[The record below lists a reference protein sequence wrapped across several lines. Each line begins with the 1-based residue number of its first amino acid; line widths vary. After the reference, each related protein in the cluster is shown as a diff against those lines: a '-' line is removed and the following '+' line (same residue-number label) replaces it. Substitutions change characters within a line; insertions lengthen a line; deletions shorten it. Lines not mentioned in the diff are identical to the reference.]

1 MQKKNFCPYCG
12 AKLSGEVRFCP
23 QCGKK
28 LEDDSINNSEEVSQE
43 ESIEENIPEQHSSEE
58 IVSDN
63 TPKKQNEGNEI
74 PEEFPDGLDENPS
87 GIKKSKTSVFIKI
100 IIGIVVAGLLF
111 GLGYKLFDVVD
122 NKKAQK
128 QAETKKEDTKKT
140 PEKESNSKKI
150 GDQTF
155 HTNIKGIGEAEFI
168 SNTPNTN
175 ESKYADA
182 TFEIEKDGKTYEK
195 LPGYEKN
202 NIRKDKVFQSVD
214 AVSFQDC
221 NSDNADDI
229 IIINSYKV
237 NKNVKTESRI
247 YIQGSDQKFTLDKD
261 LSTRVN
267 ENGSLATVADIVD
280 YLKQEESNTAEI
292 SSKSEQ
298 KNSGQEASSDE
309 WKQEES
315 NTAEISFKSEQ
326 KNSGQEASSDEWKQA
341 YINWVNQRPD
351 WTYVLFDVNGD
362 DIPEIA
368 AHSGNMADGGA
379 VGTYANGKVQEIPIA
394 RGGLISV
401 QGQNVVDNSDGHM
414 GRYYDYVYKIDDG
427 RWVQIGDGE
436 YGDDGDTTMETDKYG
451 NSTIKFVYTWNGEKV
466 SEDEY
471 SANLKKLIDVDLA
484 DDIGYQEVSS
494 SEIISQIRNYTNDNK
509 IILKQED
516 GK

>member
-12 AKLSGEVRFCP
+12 AKLSSEVRFCP

-43 ESIEENIPEQHSSEE
+43 ESIGENIPEQHSSEE

-309 WKQEES
+309 WKQ
-315 NTAEISFKSEQ
+315 
-326 KNSGQEASSDEWKQA
+326 A

-471 SANLKKLIDVDLA
+471 SANLKKMIDVDLA

>member
-12 AKLSGEVRFCP
+12 AKLSSEVRFCP

-43 ESIEENIPEQHSSEE
+43 ESIGENIPEQHSSEE

-74 PEEFPDGLDENPS
+74 SEEFPDGLDENPS
-87 GIKKSKTSVFIKI
+87 GIRKSKTSVFIKS
-100 IIGIVVAGLLF
+100 IIGIVVAGVLF

-128 QAETKKEDTKKT
+128 QAETKKEDTKKTPEKESNSKDTKKT

-309 WKQEES
+309 WKQ
-315 NTAEISFKSEQ
+315 
-326 KNSGQEASSDEWKQA
+326 A

-351 WTYVLFDVNGD
+351 WTYELFDVNGD

-368 AHSGNMADGGA
+368 AIGTCMADGGA

-394 RGGLISV
+394 RCGLISV

-451 NSTIKFVYTWNGEKV
+451 KSTIKFVYTWNGEKV

-484 DDIGYQEVSS
+484 DVIGYQGLSS

>member
-12 AKLSGEVRFCP
+12 AKLSSEVRFCP

-43 ESIEENIPEQHSSEE
+43 ESIGENIPEQHSSEE

-63 TPKKQNEGNEI
+63 TLKKQNEGNEI
-74 PEEFPDGLDENPS
+74 SEEFPDGLDENPS
-87 GIKKSKTSVFIKI
+87 GIKKSKTPVFIKS

-128 QAETKKEDTKKT
+128 QAETKKEDTKKI

-155 HTNIKGIGEAEFI
+155 HTNIKGIGEVEFI

-229 IIINSYKV
+229 IIINSYKE
-237 NKNVKTESRI
+237 NENVKTESRI

-267 ENGSLATVADIVD
+267 ENGSLTTVADIVD

-309 WKQEES
+309 WKQ
-315 NTAEISFKSEQ
+315 
-326 KNSGQEASSDEWKQA
+326 A

-351 WTYVLFDVNGD
+351 WTYVLIDVNGD

-368 AHSGNMADGGA
+368 TIGTCMADGGA
-379 VGTYANGKVQEIPIA
+379 VATYANGEVQELQTYRAGIFYM
-394 RGGLISV
+394 
-401 QGQNVVDNSDGHM
+401 QGQNAIDNEDGNM
-414 GRYYDYVYKIDDG
+414 GNYYDRVFKIEDG
-427 RWVQIGDGE
+427 KWVQIGDGAYGDESDDSVETDE
-436 YGDDGDTTMETDKYG
+436 YGNDTINFK
-451 NSTIKFVYTWNGEKV
+451 YTWNGKDV
-466 SEDEY
+466 SEEEY
-471 SANLKKLIDVDLA
+471 SSNLGKVFNIDRAELISEQ
-484 DDIGYQEVSS
+484 GVSA
-494 SEIISQIRNYTNDNK
+494 SEIITQIQNF
-509 IILKQED
+509 
-516 GK
+516 

>member
-43 ESIEENIPEQHSSEE
+43 ESIEENIPEQHSSGE

-63 TPKKQNEGNEI
+63 TPKKKNEGNEI
-74 PEEFPDGLDENPS
+74 TEEFPDGLDENPS
-87 GIKKSKTSVFIKI
+87 GIKKSKTPVFIKI

-111 GLGYKLFDVVD
+111 GLGYKLFDVAD

-155 HTNIKGIGEAEFI
+155 HTNIKGIGEVEFI

-309 WKQEES
+309 WKQ
-315 NTAEISFKSEQ
+315 
-326 KNSGQEASSDEWKQA
+326 A

-368 AHSGNMADGGA
+368 AIGTCMADGGA
-379 VGTYANGKVQEIPIA
+379 VATYANGEVQELQTYRAGIFYM
-394 RGGLISV
+394 
-401 QGQNVVDNSDGHM
+401 QGQNAIDNEDGNM
-414 GRYYDYVYKIDDG
+414 GNYYDRVFKIEDG
-427 RWVQIGDGE
+427 KWVQIGDESDDPAETDE
-436 YGDDGDTTMETDKYG
+436 YG
-451 NSTIKFVYTWNGEKV
+451 NVTINFKYTWNGKDV
-466 SEDEY
+466 SEEEY
-471 SANLKKLIDVDLA
+471 SSNLGKVFNIDRAELISEQ
-484 DDIGYQEVSS
+484 GVSA
-494 SEIISQIRNYTNDNK
+494 SEIITQIQNF
-509 IILKQED
+509 
-516 GK
+516 

>member
-12 AKLSGEVRFCP
+12 AKLSSEVRFCP

-43 ESIEENIPEQHSSEE
+43 ESIGENIPEQHSSEE

-63 TPKKQNEGNEI
+63 TLKKQNEGNEI
-74 PEEFPDGLDENPS
+74 SEEFPDGLDENPS
-87 GIKKSKTSVFIKI
+87 GIKKSKTPVFIKS
-100 IIGIVVAGLLF
+100 IIGIVVAGVLF

-128 QAETKKEDTKKT
+128 QAETKKENTKKI

-155 HTNIKGIGEAEFI
+155 HTNIKGIGEVEFI

-229 IIINSYKV
+229 IIINSYKE
-237 NKNVKTESRI
+237 NENVKTESRI

-267 ENGSLATVADIVD
+267 ENGSLTTVADIVD
-280 YLKQEESNTAEI
+280 YLKQEEPNAAEK
-292 SSKSEQ
+292 SSESRQ
-298 KNSGQEASSDE
+298 VVSSDE
-309 WKQEES
+309 WKQE
-315 NTAEISFKSEQ
+315 
-326 KNSGQEASSDEWKQA
+326 

-362 DIPEIA
+362 DISEIA

-394 RGGLISV
+394 RYGLISV

-427 RWVQIGDGE
+427 KWVQIGDGE
-436 YGDDGDTTMETDKYG
+436 YGDGGDATVETDEYG
-451 NSTIKFVYTWNGEKV
+451 NDTINFKYTWNGEEV

-471 SANLKKLIDVDLA
+471 SAKLKKVIDVDLA
-484 DDIGYQEVSS
+484 DEIGYQEVSS
-494 SEIISQIRNYTNDNK
+494 SQIISQIQNYTNDNK
-509 IILKQED
+509 TILKQED

>member
-12 AKLSGEVRFCP
+12 AKLSSEVRFCP

-43 ESIEENIPEQHSSEE
+43 ESIGENIPEQHSSEE

-140 PEKESNSKKI
+140 PEKESNSKDTKKTPEKESNSKKI

-229 IIINSYKV
+229 IIINSYKE
-237 NKNVKTESRI
+237 NENVKIESRI

-267 ENGSLATVADIVD
+267 ENGLLATVADIVD

-292 SSKSEQ
+292 SS
-298 KNSGQEASSDE
+298 
-309 WKQEES
+309 
-315 NTAEISFKSEQ
+315 KSEQ

-401 QGQNVVDNSDGHM
+401 QGQNVVDNSDGHV
-414 GRYYDYVYKIDDG
+414 GRYYDCVYKIDDG

-484 DDIGYQEVSS
+484 DEIGYQEVSS

>member
-12 AKLSGEVRFCP
+12 AKLSSEVRFCP

-43 ESIEENIPEQHSSEE
+43 ESIGENIPEQHSSEE

-74 PEEFPDGLDENPS
+74 SEEFPDGLDENPS
-87 GIKKSKTSVFIKI
+87 GIKKSKTPVFIKS
-100 IIGIVVAGLLF
+100 IIGIVVAGVLF

-128 QAETKKEDTKKT
+128 QAETKKENTKKI

-155 HTNIKGIGEAEFI
+155 HTNIKGIGEVEFI

-229 IIINSYKV
+229 IIINSYKE
-237 NKNVKTESRI
+237 NENVKTESRI
-247 YIQGSDQKFTLDKD
+247 YIQGSDQKFTLDKE
-261 LSTRVN
+261 LSTKVN
-267 ENGSLATVADIVD
+267 ENGSLTTVTDIVD
-280 YLKQEESNTAEI
+280 YLKQEEPNAAEK
-292 SSKSEQ
+292 SSESRQ
-298 KNSGQEASSDE
+298 VVSSDE
-309 WKQEES
+309 WKQE
-315 NTAEISFKSEQ
+315 
-326 KNSGQEASSDEWKQA
+326 

-394 RGGLISV
+394 RYGLISV

-427 RWVQIGDGE
+427 KWVQIGDGE
-436 YGDDGDTTMETDKYG
+436 YGDGGDATVETDEYG
-451 NSTIKFVYTWNGEKV
+451 NDTINFKYTWNGEEV

-471 SANLKKLIDVDLA
+471 SAKLKKVIDVDLA
-484 DDIGYQEVSS
+484 DEIGYQEVSS
-494 SEIISQIRNYTNDNK
+494 SEIISQIQNYTNDNK
-509 IILKQED
+509 TILKQED

>member
-12 AKLSGEVRFCP
+12 AKLSSEVRFCP

-43 ESIEENIPEQHSSEE
+43 ESIGENIPEQHSSEE

-128 QAETKKEDTKKT
+128 QAETKKEDTKKTPEKESNSKDTKKT

-237 NKNVKTESRI
+237 NKNVKIESRI

-309 WKQEES
+309 WKQ
-315 NTAEISFKSEQ
+315 
-326 KNSGQEASSDEWKQA
+326 A
-341 YINWVNQRPD
+341 YINLVNQRPD

-401 QGQNVVDNSDGHM
+401 QGQNVVDNSDGHV

-436 YGDDGDTTMETDKYG
+436 YGDDGDITMETDKYG

-484 DDIGYQEVSS
+484 DEIGYQEVSS

-516 GK
+516 AK

>member
-12 AKLSGEVRFCP
+12 AKLSSEVRFCP

-28 LEDDSINNSEEVSQE
+28 LEDDSINYSEEVSQE
-43 ESIEENIPEQHSSEE
+43 ESIGENIPEQHSSEE

-87 GIKKSKTSVFIKI
+87 GIKKSKTPVFIKS

-229 IIINSYKV
+229 IIINSYKE
-237 NKNVKTESRI
+237 NENVKIESRI

-309 WKQEES
+309 WKQ
-315 NTAEISFKSEQ
+315 
-326 KNSGQEASSDEWKQA
+326 A

-351 WTYVLFDVNGD
+351 WTYELFDVNGD

-394 RGGLISV
+394 RCGLISV
-401 QGQNVVDNSDGHM
+401 QGQNVLDNSDGHM
-414 GRYYDYVYKIDDG
+414 GRYYDCVYKIDDG

-484 DDIGYQEVSS
+484 DEIGYQEISS

>member
-12 AKLSGEVRFCP
+12 AKLSSEVRFCP

-43 ESIEENIPEQHSSEE
+43 ESIGENIPEQHSSGE

-87 GIKKSKTSVFIKI
+87 GIKKSKTPVFIKS

-128 QAETKKEDTKKT
+128 QAETKKEDTKKI

-155 HTNIKGIGEAEFI
+155 HTNIKGIGEVEFI

-229 IIINSYKV
+229 IIINSYKE
-237 NKNVKTESRI
+237 NENVKIESRI

-267 ENGSLATVADIVD
+267 ENGLLATVADIVD

-309 WKQEES
+309 WKE
-315 NTAEISFKSEQ
+315 
-326 KNSGQEASSDEWKQA
+326 A

-394 RGGLISV
+394 RCGLISV

-414 GRYYDYVYKIDDG
+414 GRYYDCVYKIDDG

-484 DDIGYQEVSS
+484 DEIGYQEVSS

>member
-12 AKLSGEVRFCP
+12 AKLSSEVRFCP

-43 ESIEENIPEQHSSEE
+43 ESIGENIPEQHSSEE

-74 PEEFPDGLDENPS
+74 SEEFPDGLDENPS

-128 QAETKKEDTKKT
+128 QAETKKEDTKKTPEKESNSKDTKKT

-309 WKQEES
+309 WKQ
-315 NTAEISFKSEQ
+315 
-326 KNSGQEASSDEWKQA
+326 A

-401 QGQNVVDNSDGHM
+401 QGQNVVDNSDGHV
-414 GRYYDYVYKIDDG
+414 GRYYDCVYKIDDG

-436 YGDDGDTTMETDKYG
+436 YGDNGDTTMETDKYG

-484 DDIGYQEVSS
+484 DEIGYQEVSS
-494 SEIISQIRNYTNDNK
+494 SEIISQIRKYTNDNK

>member
-12 AKLSGEVRFCP
+12 AKLSSEVRFCP

-43 ESIEENIPEQHSSEE
+43 ESIGENIPEQHSSEE

-140 PEKESNSKKI
+140 PEKESNSKDTKKTPEKESNSKKI

-195 LPGYEKN
+195 LPEYEKN

-229 IIINSYKV
+229 IIINSYKE
-237 NKNVKTESRI
+237 NENVKTESRI

-267 ENGSLATVADIVD
+267 ENGSLTTVADIVD

-292 SSKSEQ
+292 SS
-298 KNSGQEASSDE
+298 
-309 WKQEES
+309 
-315 NTAEISFKSEQ
+315 KSEQ

-368 AHSGNMADGGA
+368 AIGTCMADGGA

-394 RGGLISV
+394 RCGLISV

-484 DDIGYQEVSS
+484 DEIGYQEVSS

>member
-12 AKLSGEVRFCP
+12 AKLSSEVRFCP

-43 ESIEENIPEQHSSEE
+43 ESIGENIPEQHSSEE

-74 PEEFPDGLDENPS
+74 PEEFPDGLDKNPS
-87 GIKKSKTSVFIKI
+87 GIKKSKTPVFIKI

-128 QAETKKEDTKKT
+128 QAETKKEDTKKTPEKESNSKDTKKT

-237 NKNVKTESRI
+237 NKNVKIESRI

-292 SSKSEQ
+292 SS
-298 KNSGQEASSDE
+298 
-309 WKQEES
+309 
-315 NTAEISFKSEQ
+315 KSEQ

-401 QGQNVVDNSDGHM
+401 QGQNVVDNSDGHV

-436 YGDDGDTTMETDKYG
+436 YGDDGDITMETDKYG

-484 DDIGYQEVSS
+484 DEIGYQEVSS

-516 GK
+516 AK

>member
-43 ESIEENIPEQHSSEE
+43 ESIGENIPEQHSSGE

-63 TPKKQNEGNEI
+63 TPKKKNEGNEI
-74 PEEFPDGLDENPS
+74 TEEFPDGLDENPS
-87 GIKKSKTSVFIKI
+87 GIKKSKTPVFIKI

-155 HTNIKGIGEAEFI
+155 HTNIKGIGEVEFI

-195 LPGYEKN
+195 FPGYEKN

-229 IIINSYKV
+229 IIINSYKE
-237 NKNVKTESRI
+237 NENVKIESRI

-292 SSKSEQ
+292 SS
-298 KNSGQEASSDE
+298 
-309 WKQEES
+309 
-315 NTAEISFKSEQ
+315 KSEQ

-394 RGGLISV
+394 RCGLISV

-436 YGDDGDTTMETDKYG
+436 YGDDKDTTMETDKYG

-484 DDIGYQEVSS
+484 DEIGYQEVSS

>member
-12 AKLSGEVRFCP
+12 AKLSSEVRFCP

-43 ESIEENIPEQHSSEE
+43 ESIEENIPEQHSSGE

-74 PEEFPDGLDENPS
+74 TEEFPDGLDENPS
-87 GIKKSKTSVFIKI
+87 EIKKSKTTVFIKI

-155 HTNIKGIGEAEFI
+155 HTNIKGIGEVEFI

-182 TFEIEKDGKTYEK
+182 TFEIERDGKTYEK

-229 IIINSYKV
+229 IIINSYKE
-237 NKNVKTESRI
+237 NENVKTESRI

-309 WKQEES
+309 WKE
-315 NTAEISFKSEQ
+315 
-326 KNSGQEASSDEWKQA
+326 A

-394 RGGLISV
+394 RCGLISV

-414 GRYYDYVYKIDDG
+414 GRYYDCVYKIDDG

-484 DDIGYQEVSS
+484 DEIGYQEVSS

>member
-12 AKLSGEVRFCP
+12 AKLSSEVRFCP

-43 ESIEENIPEQHSSEE
+43 ESIGENIPEQHSSEE

-74 PEEFPDGLDENPS
+74 SEEFPDGLDENPS

-128 QAETKKEDTKKT
+128 QAETKKENTKKI

-155 HTNIKGIGEAEFI
+155 HTNIKGIGEVEFI

-229 IIINSYKV
+229 IIINSYKE
-237 NKNVKTESRI
+237 NENVKTESRI

-309 WKQEES
+309 WKE
-315 NTAEISFKSEQ
+315 
-326 KNSGQEASSDEWKQA
+326 A

-401 QGQNVVDNSDGHM
+401 QGQNVVDNSDGHV
-414 GRYYDYVYKIDDG
+414 GRYYDCVYKIDDG

-436 YGDDGDTTMETDKYG
+436 YGDNGDTTMETDKYG

-484 DDIGYQEVSS
+484 DEIGYQEVSS
-494 SEIISQIRNYTNDNK
+494 SEIISQIRKYTNDNK

>member
-12 AKLSGEVRFCP
+12 AKFSSEVRFCP

-43 ESIEENIPEQHSSEE
+43 ESIGGNIPEQHSSEE

-229 IIINSYKV
+229 IIINSYKE
-237 NKNVKTESRI
+237 NENVKIESRI

-309 WKQEES
+309 WKQ
-315 NTAEISFKSEQ
+315 
-326 KNSGQEASSDEWKQA
+326 A

-351 WTYVLFDVNGD
+351 WTYELFDVNGD

-394 RGGLISV
+394 RCGLISV

-414 GRYYDYVYKIDDG
+414 GRYYDCVYKIDDG

-484 DDIGYQEVSS
+484 DEIGYQEISS

>member
-12 AKLSGEVRFCP
+12 AKLSSEVRFCP

-43 ESIEENIPEQHSSEE
+43 ESIEENIPEQHSSGE

-74 PEEFPDGLDENPS
+74 TEEFPDGLDENPS
-87 GIKKSKTSVFIKI
+87 EIKKSKTTVFIKI

-182 TFEIEKDGKTYEK
+182 TFEIERDGKTYEK

-229 IIINSYKV
+229 IIINSYKE
-237 NKNVKTESRI
+237 NENVKTESRI

-292 SSKSEQ
+292 SS
-298 KNSGQEASSDE
+298 
-309 WKQEES
+309 
-315 NTAEISFKSEQ
+315 KSEQ

-401 QGQNVVDNSDGHM
+401 QGQNVVDNSDGHV
-414 GRYYDYVYKIDDG
+414 GRYYDCVYKIDDG

-436 YGDDGDTTMETDKYG
+436 YGDNGDTTMETDKYG

-484 DDIGYQEVSS
+484 DEIGYQEVSS
-494 SEIISQIRNYTNDNK
+494 SEIISQIRKYTNDNK

>member
-12 AKLSGEVRFCP
+12 AKLSSEVRFCP

-43 ESIEENIPEQHSSEE
+43 ESIGENIPEQHSSEE

-74 PEEFPDGLDENPS
+74 SEEFPDGLDENPS
-87 GIKKSKTSVFIKI
+87 GIKKSKTPVFIKS

-128 QAETKKEDTKKT
+128 QAETKKEDTKKI

-155 HTNIKGIGEAEFI
+155 HTNIKGIGEVEFI

-229 IIINSYKV
+229 IIINSYKE
-237 NKNVKTESRI
+237 NENVKTESRI

-267 ENGSLATVADIVD
+267 ENGSLTTVADIVD

-292 SSKSEQ
+292 SS
-298 KNSGQEASSDE
+298 
-309 WKQEES
+309 
-315 NTAEISFKSEQ
+315 KSEQ

-368 AHSGNMADGGA
+368 AIGTCMADGGA

-394 RGGLISV
+394 RCGLISV

-451 NSTIKFVYTWNGEKV
+451 KSTIKFVYTWNGEKV

-484 DDIGYQEVSS
+484 DVIGYQGLSS

>member
-43 ESIEENIPEQHSSEE
+43 ESIEENIPEQHSSGE

-63 TPKKQNEGNEI
+63 TPKKKNEGNEI
-74 PEEFPDGLDENPS
+74 TEEFPDGLDENPS
-87 GIKKSKTSVFIKI
+87 GIKKSKTPVFIKI

-111 GLGYKLFDVVD
+111 GLGYKLFDVAD

-155 HTNIKGIGEAEFI
+155 HTNIKGIGEVEFI

-309 WKQEES
+309 WKQ
-315 NTAEISFKSEQ
+315 
-326 KNSGQEASSDEWKQA
+326 A

-351 WTYVLFDVNGD
+351 WTYELFDVNGD

-368 AHSGNMADGGA
+368 AIGTCMADGGA

-394 RGGLISV
+394 RCGLISV

-451 NSTIKFVYTWNGEKV
+451 KSTIKFVYTWNGEKV

-484 DDIGYQEVSS
+484 DVIGYQGLSS

>member
-12 AKLSGEVRFCP
+12 AKLSSEVRFCP

-43 ESIEENIPEQHSSEE
+43 ESIGENIPEQHSSEE

-140 PEKESNSKKI
+140 PEKESNSKDTKKTPEKESNSKKI

-229 IIINSYKV
+229 IIINSYKE
-237 NKNVKTESRI
+237 NENVKIESRI

-309 WKQEES
+309 WKQ
-315 NTAEISFKSEQ
+315 
-326 KNSGQEASSDEWKQA
+326 A

-351 WTYVLFDVNGD
+351 WTYELFDVNGD

-414 GRYYDYVYKIDDG
+414 GRYYDCVYKIDDG

-484 DDIGYQEVSS
+484 DEIGYQEISS

>member
-12 AKLSGEVRFCP
+12 AKLSSEVRFCP

-43 ESIEENIPEQHSSEE
+43 ESIGENIPEQHSSEE

-63 TPKKQNEGNEI
+63 TPKKQNERNEI
-74 PEEFPDGLDENPS
+74 TEEFPDGLDENPS
-87 GIKKSKTSVFIKI
+87 GIKKSKTPVFIKI

-111 GLGYKLFDVVD
+111 GLGYKLFDVAD

-155 HTNIKGIGEAEFI
+155 HTNIKGIGEVEFI

-229 IIINSYKV
+229 IIINSYKE
-237 NKNVKTESRI
+237 NENVKIESRI

-267 ENGSLATVADIVD
+267 ENGLLATVADIVD

-309 WKQEES
+309 WKQ
-315 NTAEISFKSEQ
+315 
-326 KNSGQEASSDEWKQA
+326 A

-351 WTYVLFDVNGD
+351 WTYVLIDVNGD

-401 QGQNVVDNSDGHM
+401 QGQNVVDNSDGHV
-414 GRYYDYVYKIDDG
+414 GRYYDCVYKIDDG

-484 DDIGYQEVSS
+484 DEIGYQEVSS

>member
-12 AKLSGEVRFCP
+12 AKLSSEVRFCP

-43 ESIEENIPEQHSSEE
+43 ESIGENIPEQHSSEE

-140 PEKESNSKKI
+140 PEKESNSKDTKKTPEKESNSKKI

-195 LPGYEKN
+195 LPEYEKN

-237 NKNVKTESRI
+237 NKNMKTESRI

-292 SSKSEQ
+292 SS
-298 KNSGQEASSDE
+298 
-309 WKQEES
+309 
-315 NTAEISFKSEQ
+315 KSEQ

-394 RGGLISV
+394 RCGLISV

-414 GRYYDYVYKIDDG
+414 GRYYDCVYKIDDG

-484 DDIGYQEVSS
+484 DEIGYQEVSS
-494 SEIISQIRNYTNDNK
+494 SEIISQIRKYTNDNK

>member
-12 AKLSGEVRFCP
+12 AKLSSEVRFCP

-43 ESIEENIPEQHSSEE
+43 ESIGENIPEQHSSEE

-87 GIKKSKTSVFIKI
+87 GIKKSKTPVFIKI

-128 QAETKKEDTKKT
+128 QSETKKEDTKKTPEKESNSKDTKKT

-155 HTNIKGIGEAEFI
+155 HTNIKGIGEVEFI

-229 IIINSYKV
+229 IIINSYKE
-237 NKNVKTESRI
+237 NENVKIESRI

-280 YLKQEESNTAEI
+280 YLKQEESNTAEK
-292 SSKSEQ
+292 SS
-298 KNSGQEASSDE
+298 
-309 WKQEES
+309 
-315 NTAEISFKSEQ
+315 KSEQ

-401 QGQNVVDNSDGHM
+401 QGQNVVDNSDGHV
-414 GRYYDYVYKIDDG
+414 GRYYDCVYKIDDG

-484 DDIGYQEVSS
+484 DEIGYQEISS

>member
-12 AKLSGEVRFCP
+12 AKLSSEVRFCP

-43 ESIEENIPEQHSSEE
+43 ESIGENIPEQHSSEE

-128 QAETKKEDTKKT
+128 QAETKKEDTKKTPEKESNSKDTKKT

-237 NKNVKTESRI
+237 NKNVKIESRI

-292 SSKSEQ
+292 SS
-298 KNSGQEASSDE
+298 
-309 WKQEES
+309 
-315 NTAEISFKSEQ
+315 KSEQ

-401 QGQNVVDNSDGHM
+401 QGQNVVDNSDGHV

-436 YGDDGDTTMETDKYG
+436 YGDDGDITMETDKYG

-484 DDIGYQEVSS
+484 DEIGYQEVSS

-516 GK
+516 AK

>member
-12 AKLSGEVRFCP
+12 AKLSSEVRFCP

-43 ESIEENIPEQHSSEE
+43 ESIGENIPEQHSSEE

-74 PEEFPDGLDENPS
+74 SEEFPDGLDENPS
-87 GIKKSKTSVFIKI
+87 GIKKSKTPVFIKS

-128 QAETKKEDTKKT
+128 QAETKKEDTKKI

-155 HTNIKGIGEAEFI
+155 HTNIKGIGEVEFI

-267 ENGSLATVADIVD
+267 ENGLLATVADIVD

-292 SSKSEQ
+292 SS
-298 KNSGQEASSDE
+298 
-309 WKQEES
+309 
-315 NTAEISFKSEQ
+315 KSEQ

-401 QGQNVVDNSDGHM
+401 QGQNVVDNSDGHV
-414 GRYYDYVYKIDDG
+414 GRYYDCVYKIDDG

-484 DDIGYQEVSS
+484 DEIGYQEVSS

>member
-43 ESIEENIPEQHSSEE
+43 ESIGENIPEQHSSEE

-74 PEEFPDGLDENPS
+74 TEEFPDDPNENPPED
-87 GIKKSKTSVFIKI
+87 KKAKMPLFIMI

-111 GLGYKLFDVVD
+111 GLGYKLFDVAD

-128 QAETKKEDTKKT
+128 QAETQKKDTKKT
-140 PEKESNSKKI
+140 PKKESNSKKI

-155 HTNIKGIGEAEFI
+155 HTNIKGIGEVEFI

-221 NSDNADDI
+221 NGDNADDI
-229 IIINSYKV
+229 IIINSYKE
-237 NKNVKTESRI
+237 NENVKTESRI
-247 YIQGSDQKFTLDKD
+247 YIQGSDQKFTLDKE
-261 LSTRVN
+261 LSTKVN
-267 ENGSLATVADIVD
+267 ENGSLTTVTDIVD
-280 YLKQEESNTAEI
+280 YLKQEEPNAAEK
-292 SSKSEQ
+292 SS
-298 KNSGQEASSDE
+298 
-309 WKQEES
+309 ES
-315 NTAEISFKSEQ
+315 RQ
-326 KNSGQEASSDEWKQA
+326 VVSSDEWKQA

-394 RGGLISV
+394 RYGLISV

-427 RWVQIGDGE
+427 KWVQIGDGE
-436 YGDDGDTTMETDKYG
+436 YGDGGDATVETDEYG
-451 NSTIKFVYTWNGEKV
+451 NDTINFKYTWNGEEV

-471 SANLKKLIDVDLA
+471 SAKLKKVIDVDLA
-484 DDIGYQEVSS
+484 DEIGYQEVSS
-494 SEIISQIRNYTNDNK
+494 SEIISQIQNYTNDNK
-509 IILKQED
+509 TILKQED

>member
-12 AKLSGEVRFCP
+12 AKLSSEVRFCP

-43 ESIEENIPEQHSSEE
+43 ESIGENIPEQHSSEE

-74 PEEFPDGLDENPS
+74 SEEFPDGLDENPS
-87 GIKKSKTSVFIKI
+87 GIKKSKTPVFIKS
-100 IIGIVVAGLLF
+100 IIGIVVAGVLF

-140 PEKESNSKKI
+140 PEKKSNSKKI

-229 IIINSYKV
+229 IIINSYKE
-237 NKNVKTESRI
+237 NENVKIESRI

-292 SSKSEQ
+292 SS
-298 KNSGQEASSDE
+298 
-309 WKQEES
+309 
-315 NTAEISFKSEQ
+315 KSEQ

-401 QGQNVVDNSDGHM
+401 QGQNVVDNSDGHV
-414 GRYYDYVYKIDDG
+414 GRYYDCVYKIDDG

-436 YGDDGDTTMETDKYG
+436 YGDNGDTTMETDKYG

-484 DDIGYQEVSS
+484 DEIGYQEVSS

>member
-12 AKLSGEVRFCP
+12 AKLSSEVRFCP

-43 ESIEENIPEQHSSEE
+43 ESIGENIPEQHSSEE

-87 GIKKSKTSVFIKI
+87 GIKKSKTPVFIKI

-155 HTNIKGIGEAEFI
+155 HTNIKGIGEVEFI

-229 IIINSYKV
+229 IIINSYKE
-237 NKNVKTESRI
+237 NENVKIESRI

-309 WKQEES
+309 WKE
-315 NTAEISFKSEQ
+315 
-326 KNSGQEASSDEWKQA
+326 A

-394 RGGLISV
+394 RCGLISV

-484 DDIGYQEVSS
+484 DEIGYQEVSS

>member
-1 MQKKNFCPYCG
+1 M
-12 AKLSGEVRFCP
+12 
-23 QCGKK
+23 
-28 LEDDSINNSEEVSQE
+28 
-43 ESIEENIPEQHSSEE
+43 
-58 IVSDN
+58 
-63 TPKKQNEGNEI
+63 
-74 PEEFPDGLDENPS
+74 DENPS
-87 GIKKSKTSVFIKI
+87 GIKKSKTPVFIKS
-100 IIGIVVAGLLF
+100 IIGIVVAGVLF

-128 QAETKKEDTKKT
+128 QAETKKENTKKI

-155 HTNIKGIGEAEFI
+155 HTNIKGIGEVEFI

-229 IIINSYKV
+229 IIINSYKE
-237 NKNVKTESRI
+237 NENVKTESRI

-267 ENGSLATVADIVD
+267 ENGSLTTVADIVD
-280 YLKQEESNTAEI
+280 YLKQEEPNAAEK
-292 SSKSEQ
+292 SSESRQ
-298 KNSGQEASSDE
+298 VVSSDE
-309 WKQEES
+309 WKQE
-315 NTAEISFKSEQ
+315 
-326 KNSGQEASSDEWKQA
+326 

-394 RGGLISV
+394 RYGLISV

-427 RWVQIGDGE
+427 KWVQIGDGE
-436 YGDDGDTTMETDKYG
+436 YGDGGDATVETDEYG
-451 NSTIKFVYTWNGEKV
+451 NDTINFKYTWNGEEV

-471 SANLKKLIDVDLA
+471 SAKLKKVIDVDLA
-484 DDIGYQEVSS
+484 DEIGYQEVSS
-494 SEIISQIRNYTNDNK
+494 SQIISQIQNYTNDNK
-509 IILKQED
+509 TILKQED

>member
-12 AKLSGEVRFCP
+12 AKLSSEVRFCP

-43 ESIEENIPEQHSSEE
+43 ESIGENIPEQHSSEE

-128 QAETKKEDTKKT
+128 QAETKKEDTKKTPEKESNSKDTKKT

-309 WKQEES
+309 WKQ
-315 NTAEISFKSEQ
+315 
-326 KNSGQEASSDEWKQA
+326 A

-401 QGQNVVDNSDGHM
+401 QGQNVVDNSDGHV
-414 GRYYDYVYKIDDG
+414 GRYYDCVYKIDDG

-436 YGDDGDTTMETDKYG
+436 YGDNGDTTMETDKYG

-484 DDIGYQEVSS
+484 DEIGYQEVFS
-494 SEIISQIRNYTNDNK
+494 SEIISQIRKYTNDNK

>member
-12 AKLSGEVRFCP
+12 AKLSSEVRFCP

-28 LEDDSINNSEEVSQE
+28 LEDDNINNSEEVSQE
-43 ESIEENIPEQHSSEE
+43 ESIGENIPEQHSSEE

-87 GIKKSKTSVFIKI
+87 GIKKSKTPVFIKI

-155 HTNIKGIGEAEFI
+155 HTNIKGIGEVEFI

-195 LPGYEKN
+195 FPGYEKN

-229 IIINSYKV
+229 IIINSYKE
-237 NKNVKTESRI
+237 NENVKIESRI

-309 WKQEES
+309 WKQ
-315 NTAEISFKSEQ
+315 
-326 KNSGQEASSDEWKQA
+326 A

-351 WTYVLFDVNGD
+351 WIYVLFDVNGD

-401 QGQNVVDNSDGHM
+401 QGQNVVDNSDGHV

-451 NSTIKFVYTWNGEKV
+451 NSTIKFVYTWNGENV

-484 DDIGYQEVSS
+484 DEIGYQEVSS

>member
-12 AKLSGEVRFCP
+12 AKLSSEVRFCP

-43 ESIEENIPEQHSSEE
+43 ESIGENIPEQHSSEE

-63 TPKKQNEGNEI
+63 TPKRQNEGNEI

-87 GIKKSKTSVFIKI
+87 GIKKSKTPVFIKI

-182 TFEIEKDGKTYEK
+182 TFEIERDGKTYEK

-229 IIINSYKV
+229 IIINSYKE
-237 NKNVKTESRI
+237 NENVKTESRI

-267 ENGSLATVADIVD
+267 ENGSLTTVADIVD

-292 SSKSEQ
+292 SS
-298 KNSGQEASSDE
+298 
-309 WKQEES
+309 
-315 NTAEISFKSEQ
+315 KSEQ

-401 QGQNVVDNSDGHM
+401 QGQNVVDNSDGHV
-414 GRYYDYVYKIDDG
+414 GRYYDCVYKIDDG

-484 DDIGYQEVSS
+484 DEIGYQEVSS

>member
-12 AKLSGEVRFCP
+12 AKLSSEVRFCP

-43 ESIEENIPEQHSSEE
+43 ESIGENIPEQHSSEE

-74 PEEFPDGLDENPS
+74 SEEFPDGLDENPS
-87 GIKKSKTSVFIKI
+87 GIKKSKTPVFIKS

-128 QAETKKEDTKKT
+128 QAETKKEDTKKI

-155 HTNIKGIGEAEFI
+155 HTNIKGIGEVEFI

-229 IIINSYKV
+229 IIINSYKE
-237 NKNVKTESRI
+237 NENVKTESRI

-309 WKQEES
+309 WKQ
-315 NTAEISFKSEQ
+315 
-326 KNSGQEASSDEWKQA
+326 A

-394 RGGLISV
+394 RCGLISV
-401 QGQNVVDNSDGHM
+401 QGQNVVDNSDGHV
-414 GRYYDYVYKIDDG
+414 GRYYDCVYKIDDG

-484 DDIGYQEVSS
+484 DEIGYQEVSS

>member
-12 AKLSGEVRFCP
+12 VKLSSEVRFCP

-43 ESIEENIPEQHSSEE
+43 ESIGENIPEQHSSEE

-128 QAETKKEDTKKT
+128 QAETKKEDTKKTPEKESNSKDTKKT

-309 WKQEES
+309 WKQ
-315 NTAEISFKSEQ
+315 
-326 KNSGQEASSDEWKQA
+326 A

-394 RGGLISV
+394 RSGLISV
-401 QGQNVVDNSDGHM
+401 QGQNVVDNSDGHV
-414 GRYYDYVYKIDDG
+414 GRYYDCVYKIDDG

-436 YGDDGDTTMETDKYG
+436 YGDNGDTTMETDKYG

-484 DDIGYQEVSS
+484 DEIGYQEVSS
-494 SEIISQIRNYTNDNK
+494 SEIISQIRKYTNDNK

>member
-12 AKLSGEVRFCP
+12 AKLSSEVRFCP

-43 ESIEENIPEQHSSEE
+43 ESIGENIPEQHSSEE

-128 QAETKKEDTKKT
+128 QAETKKEDTKKTPEKESNSKDTKKT

-309 WKQEES
+309 WKQ
-315 NTAEISFKSEQ
+315 
-326 KNSGQEASSDEWKQA
+326 A

-362 DIPEIA
+362 DIPEIV

-401 QGQNVVDNSDGHM
+401 QGQNVVDNSDGHV
-414 GRYYDYVYKIDDG
+414 GRYYDCVYKIDDG

-436 YGDDGDTTMETDKYG
+436 YGDNGDTTMETDKYG

-484 DDIGYQEVSS
+484 DEIGYQEVSS
-494 SEIISQIRNYTNDNK
+494 SEIISQIRKYTNDNK

>member
-12 AKLSGEVRFCP
+12 AKLSSEVRFCP

-43 ESIEENIPEQHSSEE
+43 ESIEENIPEQHSSGE

-74 PEEFPDGLDENPS
+74 SEEFPDGLDENPS
-87 GIKKSKTSVFIKI
+87 GIRKSKTPVFIKS
-100 IIGIVVAGLLF
+100 IIGIVVAGVLF

-128 QAETKKEDTKKT
+128 QAETKKENTKKI

-155 HTNIKGIGEAEFI
+155 HTNIKGIGEVEFI

-229 IIINSYKV
+229 IIINSYKE
-237 NKNVKTESRI
+237 NENVKTESRI

-267 ENGSLATVADIVD
+267 ENGSLTTVADIVD
-280 YLKQEESNTAEI
+280 YLKQEEPNAAEK
-292 SSKSEQ
+292 SSESRQ
-298 KNSGQEASSDE
+298 VVSSDE
-309 WKQEES
+309 WKQE
-315 NTAEISFKSEQ
+315 
-326 KNSGQEASSDEWKQA
+326 

-394 RGGLISV
+394 RYGLISV

-427 RWVQIGDGE
+427 KWVQIGDGE
-436 YGDDGDTTMETDKYG
+436 YGDGGDATVETDEYG
-451 NSTIKFVYTWNGEKV
+451 NDTINFKYTWNGEEV

-471 SANLKKLIDVDLA
+471 SAKLKKVIDVDLA
-484 DDIGYQEVSS
+484 DEIGYQEVSS
-494 SEIISQIRNYTNDNK
+494 SQIISQIQNYTNDNK
-509 IILKQED
+509 TILKQED

>member
-12 AKLSGEVRFCP
+12 AKLSSEVRFCP

-43 ESIEENIPEQHSSEE
+43 ESIGENIPEQHSSEE

-128 QAETKKEDTKKT
+128 QAETKKEDTKKTPEKESNSKDTKKT

-309 WKQEES
+309 WKQ
-315 NTAEISFKSEQ
+315 
-326 KNSGQEASSDEWKQA
+326 A

-351 WTYVLFDVNGD
+351 WTYELFDVNGD

-368 AHSGNMADGGA
+368 AIGTCMADGGA

-394 RGGLISV
+394 RCGLISV

-414 GRYYDYVYKIDDG
+414 GRYYDCVYKIDDG

-484 DDIGYQEVSS
+484 DEIGYQEISS

>member
-12 AKLSGEVRFCP
+12 AKLSSEVRFCP

-43 ESIEENIPEQHSSEE
+43 ESIGENIPEQHSSEE

-140 PEKESNSKKI
+140 PEKESNSKDTKKTPEKESNSKKI

-195 LPGYEKN
+195 LPEYEKN

-229 IIINSYKV
+229 IIINSYKE
-237 NKNVKTESRI
+237 NENVKTESRI

-267 ENGSLATVADIVD
+267 ENGSLTTVADIVD

-292 SSKSEQ
+292 SS
-298 KNSGQEASSDE
+298 
-309 WKQEES
+309 
-315 NTAEISFKSEQ
+315 KSEQ

-401 QGQNVVDNSDGHM
+401 QGQNVVDNSDGHV
-414 GRYYDYVYKIDDG
+414 GRYYDCVYKIDDG

-436 YGDDGDTTMETDKYG
+436 YGDNGDTTMETDKYG

-484 DDIGYQEVSS
+484 DEIGYQEVSS
-494 SEIISQIRNYTNDNK
+494 SEIISQIRKYTNDNK

>member
-12 AKLSGEVRFCP
+12 AKLSSEVRFCP

-28 LEDDSINNSEEVSQE
+28 LEDDSINNSEEISQE
-43 ESIEENIPEQHSSEE
+43 ESIGENIPEQHSSGE

-74 PEEFPDGLDENPS
+74 TEEFPDGLDENPS
-87 GIKKSKTSVFIKI
+87 GIKKSKTPVFIKS

-128 QAETKKEDTKKT
+128 QAETKKEDTKKI

-155 HTNIKGIGEAEFI
+155 HTNIKGIGEVEFI

-229 IIINSYKV
+229 IIINSYKE
-237 NKNVKTESRI
+237 NENVKIESRI

-267 ENGSLATVADIVD
+267 ENGLLATVADIVD

-292 SSKSEQ
+292 SS
-298 KNSGQEASSDE
+298 
-309 WKQEES
+309 
-315 NTAEISFKSEQ
+315 KSEQ

-401 QGQNVVDNSDGHM
+401 QGQNVVDNSDGHV
-414 GRYYDYVYKIDDG
+414 GRYYDCVYKIDDG

-436 YGDDGDTTMETDKYG
+436 YGDNGDTTMETDKYG

-484 DDIGYQEVSS
+484 DEIGYQEVSS
-494 SEIISQIRNYTNDNK
+494 SEIISQIRKYTNDNK